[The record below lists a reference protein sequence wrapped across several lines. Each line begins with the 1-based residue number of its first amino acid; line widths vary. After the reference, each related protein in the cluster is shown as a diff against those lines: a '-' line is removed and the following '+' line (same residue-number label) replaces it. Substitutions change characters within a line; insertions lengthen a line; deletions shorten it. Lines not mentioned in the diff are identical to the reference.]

1 MQKKFQ
7 NNALT
12 PYNDVM
18 ITDQQM
24 EKGNK
29 FHEDKKM
36 KQQKKIIEKI
46 EKAKQELN
54 EIVDKGDLADYTISL
69 RIN

>member
-24 EKGNK
+24 ENGNK

-46 EKAKQELN
+46 EKAKQELT

>member
-24 EKGNK
+24 ENGNK

-36 KQQKKIIEKI
+36 K
-46 EKAKQELN
+46 
-54 EIVDKGDLADYTISL
+54 
-69 RIN
+69 